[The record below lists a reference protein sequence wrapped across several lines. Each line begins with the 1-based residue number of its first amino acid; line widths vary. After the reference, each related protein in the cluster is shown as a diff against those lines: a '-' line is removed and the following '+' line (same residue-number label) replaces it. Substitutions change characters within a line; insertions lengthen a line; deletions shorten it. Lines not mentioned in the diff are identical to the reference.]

1 MDWRQYSGL
10 APSYILHQA
19 SPVIQEALTMD
30 YSSAPQSWEFDRS
43 ITGAWTNGQNNEGK
57 ASPNTFC
64 TQLE

>member
-1 MDWRQYSGL
+1 
-10 APSYILHQA
+10 
-19 SPVIQEALTMD
+19 MD